1 MTDPPP
7 SSRDRFLAALRG
19 NPNGGTGQRVLY
31 YVSRMLGGAIAG
43 FFVIALATP
52 AREGQHQQ
60 GFGLELY
67 FGAAAVGA
75 VLALAIVTIP
85 RLLHPKDWPTAEEF
99 RKGAKPPGDADKR
112 T

>member
-7 SSRDRFLAALRG
+7 SSRDRFLATLRG
-19 NPNGGTGQRVLY
+19 NPDGSVGQRLLY
-31 YVSRMLGGAIAG
+31 YFSRALGGGVAG

-60 GFGLELY
+60 GFSLGLY
-67 FGAAAVGA
+67 IGAIAAGA
-75 VLALAIVTIP
+75 VLALVIVTIP

-99 RKGAKPPGDADKR
+99 RRGAKPPPDTDTR
-112 T
+112 N